1 MREHALVVSTLWF
14 EGHGQLQIQEEALED
29 ANNLGHGVKQPR
41 NPWSDG
47 PEYITQCPIQP
58 GNNFTYE
65 IVLSNEIGSWFKV
78 DVQQLIEDTL
88 ASGGRPNTSN
98 AFTINGQPGDLYPCS
113 SNGTSKFTVEFGKT
127 YLLRIVNGVM
137 NENMFLEVANH
148 NLTVVGLDGAYVK
161 PIITNYIMTTPGQ
174 TMDVLITA
182 NQPPSHYYMASR
194 AYAGVEYDET
204 TTTAIFKYKGNYSVP
219 STIPFPNLPN
229 YTDHAAAQ
237 NFVNRI
243 RALASTEHPV
253 NVPQMV
259 DKRLLITIS
268 LNIAPCPNNTC
279 TLGPNGNNTRLSAS
293 LSNVSFHAPSIDLL
307 QAYYRK
313 IPGIFE
319 TDFPLEPQ
327 AFNFTAD
334 RTPSNAVAPESAT
347 KVKVINF
354 NSSVEI
360 VFQGTNVLNSAEN
373 HPLHLHGY
381 SFYVVGYGDG
391 NFNNVTSPSTY
402 NLVDPPE
409 MNTVAV
415 PRNGWAAVR
424 FKADNPGVWF
434 MHCHFERH
442 SSWGME
448 TVLIVKDGKHKL
460 SKMRKPPTYLN
471 PC

>member
-1 MREHALVVSTLWF
+1 
-14 EGHGQLQIQEEALED
+14 
-29 ANNLGHGVKQPR
+29 
-41 NPWSDG
+41 
-47 PEYITQCPIQP
+47 
-58 GNNFTYE
+58 
-65 IVLSNEIGSWFKV
+65 
-78 DVQQLIEDTL
+78 
-88 ASGGRPNTSN
+88 
-98 AFTINGQPGDLYPCS
+98 
-113 SNGTSKFTVEFGKT
+113 
-127 YLLRIVNGVM
+127 
-137 NENMFLEVANH
+137 
-148 NLTVVGLDGAYVK
+148 
-161 PIITNYIMTTPGQ
+161 
-174 TMDVLITA
+174 
-182 NQPPSHYYMASR
+182 
-194 AYAGVEYDET
+194 
-204 TTTAIFKYKGNYSVP
+204 
-219 STIPFPNLPN
+219 
-229 YTDHAAAQ
+229 
-237 NFVNRI
+237 
-243 RALASTEHPV
+243 
-253 NVPQMV
+253 MV
-259 DKRLLITIS
+259 YKRLLITIS

-279 TLGPNGNNTRLSAS
+279 TLGPNGNNTRLSPS

-424 FKADNPGVWF
+424 FKADNPDLNLTNTNDL
-434 MHCHFERH
+434 
-442 SSWGME
+442 SILAISQ
-448 TVLIVKDGKHKL
+448 IVYL
-460 SKMRKPPTYLN
+460 CEILAAALFLN
-471 PC
+471 PKSSCWKPDLIEEEAKIGPV